1 MTDQPNSYLTS
12 HEASDST
19 NITEDD
25 HRQHSLDIDLGTATP
40 SRKAGRGAT
49 KRSSV
54 AASNLNSEE
63 TSDLLRKTSP
73 KAVTSSARRTAPMET
88 SAVIKYGS
96 LTLLVAQ
103 MVGLVLLMR
112 YTRTK
117 GANVLADGTREMY
130 LATTAVF
137 MMEIEKLLI
146 CTVVVFFQSGS
157 SLSGLASSFYQ
168 HIWLSPMEVL
178 KLCIP
183 SLLYTIQNNLLYFA
197 LSNLDAATYQVCYQL
212 KILTTALFSVILLR
226 VRYSCK

>member
-1 MTDQPNSYLTS
+1 MTDQPNSHLNS
-12 HEASDST
+12 HEASDSS

-54 AASNLNSEE
+54 ATATHNSEEE
-63 TSDLLRKTSP
+63 TSDLRKTSS

-157 SLSGLASSFYQ
+157 SLSGLASSLYQ

-197 LSNLDAATYQVCYQL
+197 LSNLDAATYQVCYQVF
-212 KILTTALFSVILLR
+212 IL
-226 VRYSCK
+226 